1 MLFSIFTFFQCF
13 TPYSRLISIWVSFSA
28 FLSFFTIIQVLQSVF
43 LNFDVFHC
51 FSPFSRSYSV
61 WVSFYSFVSFLT
73 IFQVLQ
79 CSILYFT
86 RFSDSRHNSGPT
98 VCISHFFLRFS
109 LFLSIFHVLHCV
121 FLILQFFQCF
131 SPYSRYY
138 NVSFS
143 IFC

>member
-1 MLFSIFTFFQCF
+1 MFFSILTFFTVSRHFPGPTVCGSHF
-13 TPYSRLISIWVSFSA
+13 TRL
-28 FLSFFTIIQVLQSVF
+28 SVF
-43 LNFDVFHC
+43 
-51 FSPFSRSYSV
+51 SPYSRSYSV
-61 WVSFYSFVSFLT
+61 QFSVFLFFSVSCHIPCHRVFVSH
-73 IFQVLQ
+73 
-79 CSILYFT
+79 FT